1 MKIEF
6 RGSFFYI
13 YSNPEFV
20 NEISAEE
27 WIGLWKN
34 IDETKRTEII
44 HTESVAG
51 VDVYSDLLEIHIYL
65 RGRKTPRQ
73 FKMANET
80 GFQQVLQTLQSA
92 LHFDL
97 T

>member
-13 YSNPEFV
+13 YSNPECV

-34 IDETKRTEII
+34 CDETKRTEII
-44 HTESVAG
+44 HTESIAG
-51 VDVYSDLLEIHIYL
+51 VDVYSDQFEIHIYL

-73 FKMANET
+73 FKMATQT
-80 GFQQVLQTLQSA
+80 GFQQVLQTLQSG
-92 LHFDL
+92 LNFDL